1 MNVTTV
7 AEYANA
13 TTTTAVSVEKIAHK
27 LVGAPVWMRM
37 YTYNLLKKSFFAKQ
51 DADVRVCKRGCGRLY
66 LDWYDEYVCPA
77 CGYHEYKDCYDRG
90 I

>member
-1 MNVTTV
+1 MNVTSV

-13 TTTTAVSVEKIAHK
+13 TTTKAVSVERIAHK
-27 LVGAPVWMRM
+27 LVGAPVWMRS
-37 YTYNLLKKSFFAKQ
+37 YTYNLLKHSSSAKQ

-66 LDWYDEYVCPA
+66 LDWYDEYVCPT
-77 CGYHEYKDCYDRG
+77 CGYHEYKECYDRG